1 MGAKPL
7 GIRIN
12 VFGDL
17 VEGDFKP
24 FGIAFGM
31 GFHVGGDGVE
41 AHVFER
47 GHFLGVD
54 DRGGVGSAE
63 PDVVELVFYET
74 ESDGCFIYKGENLV
88 HLAAHPHL
96 FLKAAARGGF
106 QCLTIA
112 RVAATGVGPQAR
124 GVVFRE
130 GSLLEQELAM
140 AVKDEYGEGAMEPW
154 HDMRGHLLHDANLLV
169 LLVDEDDLFH
179 YTLNLMLRISP
190 S

>member
-7 GIRIN
+7 GILIN

-17 VEGDFKP
+17 VEGDLKP
-24 FGIAFGM
+24 FRITFWM

-54 DRGGVGSAE
+54 DGGVIGSAE
-63 PDVVELVFYET
+63 PHVVELMFYES
-74 ESDGCFIYKGENLV
+74 EADGGLIYKGEDFV
-88 HLAAHPHL
+88 HVAGEAHLFFQASCRGLFEALAA
-96 FLKAAARGGF
+96 
-106 QCLTIA
+106 A

-140 AVKDEYGEGAMEPW
+140 AVKDEYGEGTMEPW
-154 HDMRGHLLHDANLLV
+154 HDMGGHLLHDADLLI
-169 LLVDEDDLFH
+169 LFVDEDDLFH